1 MTERLMRLSVTA
13 PMQAT
18 ESASVIP
25 ASRRRILPAVATHG
39 DAERLRRLQLVTDA
53 ALSHLDLDEL
63 LAELLTRI
71 RDVLDADTAAV
82 LLRDELRNELVARSA
97 VGLEEE
103 VEQGVRIPV
112 GSGFA
117 GRIAAERRPIVLDE
131 VERAD
136 VLNPLLREQGVKSIA
151 GVPLVFANEVLGVL
165 HVGTLTP
172 RQFAKEDVELLE
184 IVADRVALAIE
195 HTRLFEAER
204 RGRARLERVQTVME
218 ATLANLGFDELVGE
232 LLVRIRDVLD
242 VDTAAVLMLDES
254 TNELVARAAVG
265 LEEEVERAVRIP
277 VGAGFAGRIAAEK
290 RAIVLDDVDHADV
303 LNPILREKG
312 VKSLLGVPMIASDSV
327 IGVLHVGTLSPRFF
341 TFDDQELLELVASRA
356 AIAIEKARIH
366 DELVRL
372 HQMKLNFVAIA
383 SHELRTPATSVYGI
397 AATLRHQ
404 GDELAPDA
412 RKELVEALWEQAER
426 FRSLIEQ
433 LLDLSRLDAKAIL
446 IKPQALVLGALLSE
460 IAAEAAPE
468 TEVRIDV
475 PEELEVTADRAAL
488 ERIFGN
494 LVRNAVSYGEPPVV
508 VSVQSRDTY
517 FRVSVEDH
525 GNGVPPEV
533 VPRLFERFERGSV
546 GQGSGL
552 GLSIA
557 QAYARAHGGDLIYD
571 PSAGG
576 ARFDLI
582 LPRS

>member
-1 MTERLMRLSVTA
+1 VA
-13 PMQAT
+13 
-18 ESASVIP
+18 P

-103 VEQGVRIPV
+103 VKQGVRIPF
-112 GSGFA
+112 GAGFA
-117 GRIAAERRPIVLDE
+117 GRIAADRRPLVLDD
-131 VERAD
+131 VGQAD
-136 VLNPLLREQGVKSIA
+136 LLNPILREQGVKSLA

-265 LEEEVERAVRIP
+265 LEEEVEHGVRIP
-277 VGAGFAGRIAAEK
+277 VGAGFAGRVAAEQ

-327 IGVLHVGTLSPRFF
+327 IGVLHVGTLAPRFF
-341 TFDDQELLELVASRA
+341 TSDDQELLELVASRA
-356 AIAIEKARIH
+356 AIAIEKARVH

-372 HQMKLNFVAIA
+372 DQMKLSFVAIA

-397 AATLRHQ
+397 AATLRHH
-404 GDELAPDA
+404 GDDLAPEA
-412 RKELVEALWEQAER
+412 REELVEALWEQAER

-446 IKPQALVLGALLSE
+446 IKPQPLVLGALLSD

-468 TEVRIDV
+468 VEVRIDV
-475 PEELEVTADRAAL
+475 PEELEVKADRAAL

-494 LVRNAVSYGEPPVV
+494 LVRNAASYGEPPVV
-508 VSVQSRDTY
+508 VSVQPRDTY
-517 FRVSVEDH
+517 FRVSIEDQ
-525 GNGVPPEV
+525 GDGVPPEV